1 MAEVLYHYSDK
12 AKFERIIKNPVAF
25 IEKAQKFSQSI
36 NHSEIIPYTSG
47 TFFTDL
53 APQNY
58 TRAQIA
64 KMLFQTEKRVKMSQT
79 EYFVVIR
86 HKGNV
91 KQIEF
96 NRHFFI
102 LPLSSTH
109 KQAYV
114 MGGLTDTYAKPED
127 VGNLVKVGNRYLSR
141 YEKARIIGAR
151 ALQLSY
157 GAPPLIDVRENLEL
171 IHLAELE
178 LKTRVLP
185 VGIQRKLSYTN
196 PQPIPIQWLS
206 DKDFIEQIDVIDDIE
221 KFVKISKAK

>member
-1 MAEVLYHYSDK
+1 MVEVLYHYSDK

-25 IEKAQKFSQSI
+25 IEKAQKFSQSVKQ
-36 NHSEIIPYTSG
+36 NETIPYTSG

-64 KMLFQTEKRVKMSQT
+64 KIVFQTEKRVKMSQT

-96 NRHFFI
+96 NTHFYI

-109 KQAYV
+109 KQVYV
-114 MGGLTDTYAKPED
+114 MGGLTDTYTKPED
-127 VGNLVKVGNRYLSR
+127 VESLIKVGNRYLSR
-141 YEKARIIGAR
+141 FEKARIIGAR

-157 GAPPLIDVRENLEL
+157 GAPPLIDVQENLAL
-171 IHLAELE
+171 IQLAELE

-185 VGIQRKLSYTN
+185 VGIQRKLSYIN

-206 DKDFIEQIDVIDDIE
+206 DKDFIDQIDVTDDIE
-221 KFVKISKAK
+221 KFIKISKAK